1 MKRHSFVS
9 IISIIGLLVLLLP
22 ANVWAQGPTIRFVPS
37 TTTPKVGDTVNV
49 DIRIENVSNLYGA
62 EVHVAFDQTRLEVL
76 DDDPAQAGVQILPG
90 SFFPKSEPSYVAVN
104 QANNAAGT
112 VDFAFT
118 LLAPESPLSGSG
130 TIATIRFA
138 ANTEGTAALTFTAT
152 KLADA
157 SGASIAHNTVN
168 SALTISQGTPSGG
181 KDCIQLI
188 RNGGFE
194 ENAYWQMPAT
204 PRSGRYTTVDK
215 HSGWRSTLLGILPG
229 EPDVYSFSSAY
240 QKIHVPANAT
250 SVTLSF
256 WAKRLT
262 QAMPKGDVDPTQDR
276 YNPADVIEGTY
287 DYSSKGARIQHDY
300 QEVFI
305 LQYPCYNLMAVLM
318 RARSNDGMWTQYTY
332 DLSAFA
338 GQDIVVYFD
347 AINNGD
353 GLRTWMFVDD
363 VEVQACFGTAPCAEL
378 VLNPSFEQTAYWTT
392 PATPRT
398 AGYTTA
404 AAHTGARS
412 MRTGIV
418 PPTSGVYSHSSAY
431 QAINVPAGATNPT
444 LSFWYNP
451 HSEEPAR
458 SDWKSY
464 DWAGYDPAAVIR
476 GEPVTAKGALMDW
489 QEMLI
494 LDSSYHLLPGGVVLR
509 TLQND
514 GQWHQV
520 TYDLSPYKGM
530 RIVLYFNTINDGDWG
545 RTWMYVDDVTVNV
558 CGFTVRFDPSST
570 QVGVGQ
576 TFDVNVRVENIADLY
591 AFSTTIRFDP
601 AILEVVDADGSA
613 SGVQISRGSFF
624 PTDPNQGH
632 VVQNTVDNGTGQIDF
647 AITLLGSTPSLSGS
661 GTVATIRFHAKAAG
675 TTPLAFSSLQL
686 INSSATAFPAT
697 HSDGQVTVT
706 SSTSEATL
714 TGKVLLEGR
723 SNNSGVQVQVAGGSS
738 TTTASDGSYSVV
750 VSAGT
755 HTLTFSH
762 PSYLSKSVSA
772 TAVAGTTVTV
782 PQETLLGGDV
792 NGDGTIDIS
801 DLVILGS
808 QFGSTSP
815 SPAAADINGDGVVDI
830 VDIVLAARNLGE

>member
-1 MKRHSFVS
+1 MKRRSLIS
-9 IISIIGLLVLLLP
+9 IISIIGLLALLLP
-22 ANVWAQGPTIRFVPS
+22 ANVWAQSTTIRLVPS

-62 EVHVAFDQTRLEVL
+62 EVHVTFDQTRLEVL

-90 SFFPKSEPSYVAVN
+90 SFFPKSDPSYVATN
-104 QANNAAGT
+104 QANNTAGT
-112 VDFAFT
+112 IDFAFT
-118 LLAPESPLSGSG
+118 LLAPESPLNGSG

-138 ANTEGTAALTFTAT
+138 ANTEGTAAVSFSSTL
-152 KLADA
+152 LADA
-157 SGASIAHNTVN
+157 ADAPIAHSTVN
-168 SALTISQGTPSGG
+168 TALTISQGAPGGG

-204 PRSGRYTTVDK
+204 PRSGRYTTVDRYTG
-215 HSGWRSTLLGILPG
+215 SRSALLGILPG
-229 EPDVYSFSSAY
+229 EPNVYSFSSAY
-240 QKIHVPANAT
+240 QKIHVPAHAT

-256 WAKRLT
+256 WAKRFT
-262 QAMPKGDVDPTQDR
+262 EATPKGDVDPTQDR

-287 DYSSKGARIQHDY
+287 DYSAKGGRLQHDY

-332 DLSAFA
+332 DLTPFA

-347 AINNGD
+347 VINNGYD
-353 GLRTWMFVDD
+353 GRTWMFVDD
-363 VEVQACFGTAPCAEL
+363 VEVQACFGAAPCAEM
-378 VLNPSFEQTAYWTT
+378 VRNPSFEQTAYWTT
-392 PATPRT
+392 PTTPRT

-418 PPTSGVYSHSSAY
+418 PPTSNVYSHSSAY
-431 QAINVPAGATNPT
+431 QAIDIPAGATNPT
-444 LSFWYNP
+444 LTFWYNP

-464 DWAGYDPAAVIR
+464 DWTGYDPAAVIR

-489 QEMLI
+489 QEMLL

-520 TYDLSPYKGM
+520 TYDLSPYRGM
-530 RIVLYFNTINDGDWG
+530 RIVLYFNTINDGYYG

-558 CGFTVRFDPSST
+558 CGATVRFEPSST
-570 QVGVGQ
+570 QVSAGQ
-576 TFDVNVRVENIADLY
+576 TFDVNLRVESIADLY
-591 AFSTTIRFDP
+591 GFSTKIRFNP
-601 AILEVVDADGSA
+601 AILEVVDADSA
-613 SGVQISRGSFF
+613 TSGVQISRGSFF
-624 PTDPNQGH
+624 PSDSNQAH
-632 VVQNTVDNGTGQIDF
+632 VVRNIVDNGTGEIEF
-647 AITLLGSTPSLSGS
+647 AITLLGSTPALSGS
-661 GTVATIRFHAKAAG
+661 GTVATIRFHAKAGG

-686 INSSATAFPAT
+686 INSAATAIPAT
-697 HSDGQVTVT
+697 HSDGQITVT
-706 SSTSEATL
+706 GSSTST
-714 TGKVLLEGR
+714 
-723 SNNSGVQVQVAGGSS
+723 
-738 TTTASDGSYSVV
+738 SD
-750 VSAGT
+750 
-755 HTLTFSH
+755 
-762 PSYLSKSVSA
+762 
-772 TAVAGTTVTV
+772 
-782 PQETLLGGDV
+782 GDV
-792 NGDGTIDIS
+792 NGDGVIDIS
-801 DLVILGS
+801 DLVIVAS

-815 SPAAADINGDGVVDI
+815 TPAAADVNGDGVVDI
-830 VDIVLAARNLGE
+830 VDIVLVARDFGT

>member
-1 MKRHSFVS
+1 MKRHSFIS
-9 IISIIGLLVLLLP
+9 IISIIGLLALLLP

-37 TTTPKVGDTVNV
+37 TTTPKVGDMVNV

-62 EVHVAFDQTRLEVL
+62 EVHIAFDQTRLDVL
-76 DDDPAQAGVQILPG
+76 DDDAAEAGVQILPG
-90 SFFPKSEPSYVAVN
+90 SFFPKSDPSYVAVN
-104 QANNAAGT
+104 EANNTAGT
-112 VDFAFT
+112 IDYAIT
-118 LLAPESPLSGSG
+118 MLAPESPLNGSG
-130 TIATIRFA
+130 TLATIRFA
-138 ANTEGTAALTFTAT
+138 AKTEGTASLTFVSSL
-152 KLADA
+152 LADA
-157 SGASIAHNTVN
+157 NGAAIAHSTAN
-168 SALTISQGTPSGG
+168 SSLTIAQGTPGGG
-181 KDCIQLI
+181 KDCIELI

-204 PRSGRYTTVDK
+204 PRSGRYTTIDK
-215 HSGWRSTLLGILPG
+215 YSGSRSTLLGILPG
-229 EPDVYSFSSAY
+229 EQDVYSFSSAY

-256 WAKRLT
+256 WAKRFT
-262 QAMPKGDVDPTQDR
+262 QETPKAAVDPTLDQYD
-276 YNPADVIEGTY
+276 PADVIEGTY
-287 DYSSKGARIQHDY
+287 DYSSKSARLQYDW

-305 LQYPCYNLMAVLM
+305 LQYPCYNWMATLM
-318 RARSNDGMWTQYTY
+318 RARSNDGVWTQYTY
-332 DLSAFA
+332 DLTAFA

-347 AINNGD
+347 AVNNGN
-353 GLRTWMFVDD
+353 GLRTWMFVDE
-363 VEVQACFGTAPCAEL
+363 VQVQACFGAAPCAEL
-378 VLNPSFEQTAYWTT
+378 VRNPSFEWTADWTT

-398 AGYTTA
+398 AGYSTA

-418 PPTSGVYSHSSAY
+418 PPTIDVYSHSSAY
-431 QAINVPAGATNPT
+431 QAIDIPAGASNPT
-444 LSFWYNP
+444 LSFWYKP
-451 HSEEPAR
+451 YSEEPAR
-458 SDWKSY
+458 SNWKSY

-476 GEPVTAKGALMDW
+476 GEPVTAKGAEMDW

-514 GQWHQV
+514 GQWRQV

-530 RIVLYFNTINDGDWG
+530 RIVLYFNTINDGYYG

-558 CGFTVRFDPSST
+558 CGYAVRFDPSSS
-570 QVGVGQ
+570 QVGTGQ
-576 TFDVNVRVENIADLY
+576 TFDVNLRVDNVADLY
-591 AFSTTIRFDP
+591 ALSTTIRFNP
-601 AILEVVDADGSA
+601 ATLEVVDADGSV

-624 PTDPNQGH
+624 PSDSNQAH
-632 VVQNTVDNGTGQIDF
+632 VVQNTVDNATGQIDF
-647 AITLLGSTPSLSGS
+647 AITLLGSTPALSGS
-661 GTVATIRFHAKAAG
+661 GIVATIRFQAKAAG

-686 INSSATAFPAT
+686 INSAATAIPAT

-706 SSTSEATL
+706 SSSSEGTL

-723 SNNSGVQVQVAGGSS
+723 TNYSGVQVQVAGGPS

-750 VSAGT
+750 VSPGT

-772 TAVAGTTVTV
+772 AAVAGTTVTV
-782 PQETLLGGDV
+782 PQETLLAGDI
-792 NGDGTIDIS
+792 NGDGVIDIL
-801 DLVILGS
+801 DLVALGS

-815 SPAAADINGDGVVDI
+815 SPAAADVNGDGVVDI
-830 VDIVLAARNLGE
+830 VDIVLVARNFGQ